1 MGSRVRARTRRKVL
15 GESVIPDTLSR
26 AAVQTAVK
34 TTEVRDIP
42 LPDIPED
49 AGLLRVLAAGICGSD
64 VPMYASDAILPRILG
79 HENVGTIEKLGDVAR
94 TRWGLNVGDLVALE
108 EYLPC
113 GHCIDCRSGEYRSC
127 VETDSRRGKGALRYG
142 STSLD
147 IGPALWGGY
156 SQFQYLHP
164 RSVFHR
170 VPEGVSPRIAAM
182 ALPLGNGFQ
191 WAYLDGGAGPGQT
204 VVVQGPGQ
212 QGLACVIAAKAA
224 GASTVIC
231 TGLARDEHRLEAAKR
246 LGADHVVMVDR
257 EALPEAIA
265 RITNGAGVDLAIDV
279 SSGGASE
286 VIGGAIEALKKR
298 GKLLVAAY
306 KRKKLDAFDLDLVIA
321 KQATVRGVRGHS
333 YKSVELALDL
343 MARKTVDL
351 EVMSTHHFGL
361 DQVDRALRLVG
372 GEVQDGAIHVT
383 VTPWS

>member
-1 MGSRVRARTRRKVL
+1 VGNGIRRRARREVL
-15 GESVIPDTLSR
+15 EERIIAATLSR

-42 LPDIPED
+42 LPEIPED

-64 VPMYASDAILPRILG
+64 IPMYASDQIIPRILG
-79 HENVGTIEKLGDVAR
+79 HENVGTIERIGEVAR
-94 TRWGLNVGDLVALE
+94 RRWGLNVGDLVALE

-127 VETDSRRGKGALRYG
+127 LETDSRSTAGALRYG

-147 IGPALWGGY
+147 VAPALWGGY

-170 VPEGVSPRIAAM
+170 VPEGVEPRIAAM

-231 TGLARDEHRLEAAKR
+231 TGLARDERRLEAARR

-257 EALPEAIA
+257 EPLTEAIA
-265 RITNGAGVDLAIDV
+265 RITRGAGVDLAIDV

-286 VIGGAIEALKKR
+286 VIGGALAALKKR

-306 KRKKLDAFDLDLVIA
+306 KRKTLNDFDLDLIIR
-321 KQATVRGVRGHS
+321 KQITLRGVRGHS

-351 EVMSTHHFGL
+351 SVMSTHHFGL
-361 DQVDRALRLVG
+361 GDVDHALRLVG
-372 GEVQDGAIHVT
+372 GELPETSIHVT
-383 VTPWS
+383 VLPWN

>member
-1 MGSRVRARTRRKVL
+1 M
-15 GESVIPDTLSR
+15 
-26 AAVQTAVK
+26 QTAVK

-42 LPDIPED
+42 LPEIPAD
-49 AGLLRVLAAGICGSD
+49 GGLLRVLAAGICGSD
-64 VPMYASDAILPRILG
+64 VPMYASDKIIPRILG
-79 HENVGTIEKLGDVAR
+79 HENVGTIERIGEVAR
-94 TRWGLNVGDLVALE
+94 KRWGLEIGDVVALE

-127 VETDSRRGKGALRYG
+127 LETDSRSTTGALRYG

-147 IGPALWGGY
+147 VAPALWGGY

-170 VPEGVSPRIAAM
+170 VPEGVEPRIAAM

-231 TGLARDEHRLEAAKR
+231 TGLSRDERRLEAAKR

-257 EALPEAIA
+257 ESLLDAVA
-265 RITNGAGVDLAIDV
+265 RITHGAGADLVLDV
-279 SSGGASE
+279 SAGGASE
-286 VIGGAIEALKKR
+286 VIDGGIKTLKKR
-298 GKLLVAAY
+298 GRLLTSAY
-306 KRKKLDAFDLDLVIA
+306 KRKALDGFDLDLIIQ
-321 KQATVRGVRGHS
+321 KQATLRGVRGHS

-351 EVMSTHHFGL
+351 SVMSSHHFGL
-361 DQVDRALRLVG
+361 DEVDHALRLVG
-372 GEVQDGAIHVT
+372 GELPETSIHVT
-383 VTPWS
+383 VLPWN